1 MEKSNENKNIIVTKS
16 NRLIQSIGKTTLLSN
31 KVFLTALL
39 TVEKREKCPEELK
52 SYYKSLENICGA
64 DFSNGMVAEFSNSV
78 MRNFMTK
85 SGSYYKTIEELM
97 DSNSP
102 DSLKKQWGIMIN
114 RPEDG
119 LYGFVDVITAM
130 LYDAK
135 NGKLFVKF
143 SDEKRIQEEIYKLQ
157 GNYTTLNYGLMM
169 SFKSV
174 YSYRIYEII
183 MSRIG
188 YEDGK
193 THQKKMQYKYDYGLS
208 ELKYYLGI
216 LDPYITMDVKRAIS
230 EARTPEDFERIEL
243 NISTEHKMPRYND
256 FEKYTL
262 KKAISEINEIKDSEY
277 QFSYSPIRNGRGG
290 KVTGVLFTIDRVVK
304 ENAKVSPELSDDDKD
319 EIIDSI
325 RDLINEELKTKDI
338 RTIAEAAGY
347 DLEKIKKAYTVAESS
362 PKKIGSI
369 VGFMVSAIKNGYEM
383 PVVKEKRRKN
393 NVINFEQRDVDYDEI
408 VNQRI
413 LNRMKPQEQE

>member
-1 MEKSNENKNIIVTKS
+1 MEISNENKNIIVKKS
-16 NRLIQSIGKTTLLSN
+16 NTLIQSIGKTTLLSN

-39 TVEKREKCPEELK
+39 TVEKREKCPVELK
-52 SYYKSLENICGA
+52 SYYKSLENVCGA
-64 DFSNGMVAEFSNSV
+64 DFSTGMVAEFSNSV

-85 SGSYYKTIEELM
+85 SGSYYKTIEDLM

-143 SDEKRIQEEIYKLQ
+143 SDEKRIQKEIYNLKR
-157 GNYTTLNYGLMM
+157 NYTSLSYELMM
-169 SFKSV
+169 TFRSV

-188 YEDGK
+188 YDDGS
-193 THQKKMQYKYDYGLS
+193 THSKKLQYQYDYGLS

-216 LDPYITMDVKRAIS
+216 LDPYITPDVKRAIS
-230 EARTPEDFERIEL
+230 EAKTPEDFERIEAS
-243 NISTEHKMPRYND
+243 ISTEHKMPRYND

-262 KKAISEINEIKDSEY
+262 KKAISEINDIKNAEY
-277 QFSYSPIRNGRGG
+277 RFSYSPIRNGRGG
-290 KVTGVLFTIDRVVK
+290 KVTGVLFTIDRLVK
-304 ENAKVSPELSDDDKD
+304 ENENMNESPKLSDDDKD

-325 RDLINEELKTKDI
+325 RDMITEKLKTKDI
-338 RTIAEAAGY
+338 RSIAEAAGY
-347 DLEKIKKAYTVAESS
+347 DLEKIRKAYSVAEAT
-362 PKKIGSI
+362 PKKIDNL
-369 VGFMVSAIKNGYEM
+369 VGFMVSAIKGGYEA
-383 PVVKEKRRKN
+383 PVTKENNKRKN
-393 NVINFEQRDVDYDEI
+393 AFVDNFEQRDTDYDEI
-408 VNQRI
+408 IQKQLEERF
-413 LNRMKPQEQE
+413 K